1 MSTSTSWRSHR
12 DDRRERRDRFV
23 AEITGL
29 CAEGGTRA
37 DLRSGLGRSVNQCGR
52 MHRYLARRVPEGS
65 YGEHAYYAVAAL
77 IADRP
82 RAVRDAQAAIAV
94 KPTDENARQGQDP
107 GNADDTPK
115 AAPVPWERRPNLG
128 TSLAL
133 AVRAGMKE
141 GSAESHLRLLTRQSF
156 TSVHPRLHSL
166 LRYAQDKGAEIDWA
180 VLLDDLV
187 GWDTDRDAVA
197 TRWLQSF
204 YRTLSGEPL
213 NSAPDNEIN
222 PETEESEDR

>member
-1 MSTSTSWRSHR
+1 MSTSGSWRASR
-12 DDRRERRDRFV
+12 DDRRARRERFV
-23 AEITGL
+23 AEITLL
-29 CAEGGTRA
+29 CADHGTRA
-37 DLRSGLGRSVNQCGR
+37 DLRSGLGRPVKQCGR
-52 MHRYLARRVPEGS
+52 MHRYLARRVPENS
-65 YGEHAYYAVAAL
+65 YGEHAFYAVAAL

-82 RAVRDAQAAIAV
+82 RAILDAQSAIAA
-94 KPTDENARQGQDP
+94 KPTDTEAGRARNP
-107 GNADDTPK
+107 GNTDDGAK
-115 AAPVPWERRPNLG
+115 AAAAPWERRPNLG

-166 LRYAQDKGAEIDWA
+166 VRYAQDKGAEVDWA

-213 NSAPDNEIN
+213 DSASDDEIN
-222 PETEESEDR
+222 PGTEESEEH

>member
-1 MSTSTSWRSHR
+1 MSTSKSWRSTR
-12 DDRRERRDRFV
+12 DDRREGRDRFV
-23 AEITGL
+23 AEITDL
-29 CAEGGTRA
+29 CADRGTRA
-37 DLRSGLGRSVNQCGR
+37 DLRSGLGRPVKQCGR
-52 MHRYLARRVPEGS
+52 MHRYLARRVPENS

-82 RAVRDAQAAIAV
+82 RSVRDAQSAIAV
-94 KPTDENARQGQDP
+94 VPTDEKAGQGRDS
-107 GNADDTPK
+107 GDADDALK
-115 AAPVPWERRPNLG
+115 AAPLPWKRRPNLG

-166 LRYAQDKGAEIDWA
+166 VRYAQDKGAEIDWA

-187 GWDTDRDAVA
+187 GWDTNRDAVA

-204 YRTLSGEPL
+204 YRTLSGEPPNRTPDSEN
-213 NSAPDNEIN
+213 NS
-222 PETEESEDR
+222 ETEKSENR